1 MPILINGKTHQWAQ
15 FGKPLDLG
23 GFSVQKINV
32 TIEFPHTVNS
42 NNRYDCNPLT
52 VNLLKDIG
60 VSPNSK
66 VYCVKWED
74 NKPETDTM
82 SNGYIVYRHEHTYEG
97 PRDSATY
104 TKTFTITLY
113 GMQLLPFKGNV
124 KQVGTPPNGFK
135 ITSVENTYLPKRSS
149 RFISFG
155 TGIDRSIYNGARII
169 KGWLGNDVFYHRD
182 IQGTAVVYE
191 MVINGSNEVRLVN
204 PLVRG
209 NTNWENKKTS
219 VMVDWGDG
227 ERTIWYNKKINSGLF
242 NADSNMIPKHTYE
255 AVKGDRFT
263 ITVESIEPLVPIGCN
278 VIGIDGTFPEDCYTE
293 TWLFNYTDDQ
303 KAEYPFRAE
312 IENIRRT
319 TVTLGGGLLANWR
332 DVRNMRY
339 MFAEWDELAIIED
352 GFFGDNILSNVSDYT
367 ATFYSC
373 RKLRKVDPYLLGETN
388 DIVRT
393 MTSMFRRTSVKEPIR
408 LKYAR
413 NLVNADHMYCEA
425 GCTKIVDFLV
435 DVPKLKYIQRLFDI
449 NPVES
454 YDISFLQNSP
464 SIIDASSF
472 LKDTKITE
480 LNVNMRQWHQIEG
493 LSYAYYNTN
502 IKSIPDGTFGGDFGK
517 DSPNNSI
524 NMSYI
529 FHGICSNV
537 NWKCDVGPLAFRELG
552 NIHNKLSNSQVSYFR
567 YAKVKKLH
575 DGLFDGVFTGEGRF
589 FINDMFTGVK
599 TDDIFGYERPCIYIP
614 EMFRGCDGILEMSG
628 LFGQTAIGYLHKDLI
643 KDCINLVNVTSMF
656 YDVFWYTHFPE
667 YFFFYNKK
675 ISNFANLFTGDQ
687 FKLKTNID
695 FLIWSEVNDVDVSD
709 LFKLNIASIKPVCN
723 RLFGKSSTVHLVNG
737 TSETFKY
744 TKNTAYIDKILG
756 NRQYSLSYV
765 MMDTVLK
772 YIVTCLED
780 TTVTLFSKDATSV
793 KYSTNGSSYTTSDT
807 PLETTVNM
815 KRGTH
820 SLYIKSDKPVYI
832 KTNLGNDNFI
842 VTGVF
847 GEFPRGSVI
856 ENVETTYS
864 CRDVGRYVFAQ
875 CSKVVDIS
883 FLGKSPIL
891 HKEIF
896 RYLENDLSNF
906 PANVYG
912 ISPRMLAGEYRKKW
926 LRFNKFVNSNQKV
939 IHDLHSINTDYTS
952 GSRNTHGNTYCTS
965 DRIFDNIIWTYKQGH
980 TNNDI
985 YIEFRLSGINEIT
998 LESLNEYIP
1007 VFPIKVEVANRGKTK
1022 LMEYSISSLS
1032 DTIPVTEDCFV
1043 RVWTSVPVWISQKS
1057 AITELYGVF
1066 PKCNFTWKF
1075 KDLAPNLKRI
1085 GELFFI
1091 FCINTSFRQTF
1102 KGLSQFE
1109 YFPGTLFWYNDVAND
1124 YEECFADCPK
1134 LFKVDDY
1141 IITDKKGDINCKGMF
1156 KNSGVKFVRY
1166 PIASDIT
1173 GKVSVQDMFLGCTTP
1188 MFYSNRTK
1196 MDASM
1201 FDNIDIYGESGIE
1214 FDNSNSIT
1222 DIYYS
1227 CINLNDET
1235 LAKMSYVISNKL
1247 MSSTDTNIRWNN
1259 IFKYASQSIEN
1270 QTLSVKNSILTTIGS
1285 EITKYTPFIF
1295 EMVADTDRVTT
1306 PYVKGTFDYMERLM
1320 YYGRIVGTFTTK
1332 FPTLMLYRNTE
1343 IETMYRS
1350 YDSCA
1355 FNNDNIA
1362 DLLPWNMKSTY
1373 SIESLFNNSRDLIID
1388 NGWSLPENAIYTV
1401 NMAFSNSNINIPV
1414 GFWGNGSRCNDYV
1427 HTNHVFYRNTGTKVE
1442 TGLWK
1447 SYKNKCSG
1455 EAQYKESSLE
1465 SIDVDGCFANVTS
1478 ISELVETFM
1487 NSNITVLPTINHIR
1501 NFTKLMHT
1509 FEGTEI
1515 TEVPE
1520 NYIHT
1525 TSDNCYIDY
1534 MFADCPNLFINHIF
1548 IDPRSTS
1555 RFSIDYSL
1563 NNVFS
1568 SLGDDPDI
1576 FGHINYDNSYEHR
1589 SRVIPFDIGVT
1600 WTQVIEVLKPNTT
1613 VKLVGL
1619 YNRDLVGFTPEKI
1632 FAVMWGDNSSAT
1644 IVNNGTL
1651 TLDDISHNYKDTGR
1665 YEVKVM
1671 LRNDCCYIETPIIT
1685 DPDVI
1690 TVDLPA
1696 SFKFGEVTDI
1706 RDKGLCNMF
1715 GDRVEHVS
1723 KDLFINLGGISK
1735 ITLYN
1740 DMFTKFTKLTDL
1752 ESGILDCMPNLMI
1765 LKNFLYDSKGDVEL
1779 TLKSGLLA
1787 KLTKLE
1793 DIKSLAERSN
1803 VKIVESGLLNTN
1815 TSIEA
1820 LPYAFSESKVVELP
1834 RDLLSKLTNLT
1845 NVNRM
1850 LMNANS
1856 FILDETYSDFF
1867 INNRNIEFGSQ
1878 IFLGTKINA
1887 IPTNIMKP
1895 LVNLTSAKEMFAT
1908 AQHTD
1913 SSQPWDT
1920 GAEEIKV
1927 DANNYS
1933 IPDGFLSTNIKL
1945 QNAENMFAGRKS
1957 LKSYPANLLSTTK
1970 ALSSAKCMFMQTGIT
1985 EIHRGTFDGY
1995 TNDVDVRFMFYGCMV
2010 GDCKSPIINCT
2021 GTFKTYGMLFG
2032 ATGEPTE
2039 AELFSR
2045 VKTNPT
2051 DIQSMYRQ
2059 GFEYYIVDVNV
2070 DISGT
2075 AYLKALEPSSFPW
2088 NGFVMEVD
2096 YQDNNPLIIDENIP
2110 NQEALTRVTSRVIT
2124 TGARTIKIK
2133 VPFAVEIGGVDVTYK
2148 RLYGVFGRMVTN
2160 NHIQFRNTNYKNS
2173 IFTIDSDTFYKRNL
2187 HLKYIDE
2194 AFSETGIEYVKT
2206 NAFSSLSNVTSMV
2219 KAFYNAKN
2227 FKIKDGYKPNFDHMR
2242 LTDISESF
2250 GSTSSLV
2257 VNKDWEPF
2265 KNIPTIVKAD
2275 RTFALSGII
2284 TTPYINTTSLTSVKE
2299 CYWLCSDLTTTYA
2312 DLLNGAS
2319 KCSNY
2324 FGLFR
2329 GAVKLTTIEGESDNH
2344 SIGDTATTNITANSN
2359 VNYSHMFENTRL
2371 KQHQIVR
2378 IINNLGGFKS
2388 TLPSHIFITEMFK
2401 NTTNTVNSDPKP
2413 ELRIRSNDKILT
2425 AKNTFYDTRLA
2436 NIPNQAIILTGNS
2449 SIDYFENMFYNC
2461 FASPDVEIVAD
2472 VFNVQGQPANTE
2484 WNDSKLNTLNVFK
2497 INVTPKKV
2505 EQASV
2510 MMINTNTTDSLA
2522 DTIPDKSIPDYNS
2535 GDSITDVI
2543 SDSNT
2548 VAVNVS
2554 NTSIIESVKEE

>member
-896 RYLENDLSNF
+896 RYLENDVSNF

-1576 FGHINYDNSYEHR
+1576 FGHINYDNAYEHR
-1589 SRVIPFDIGVT
+1589 SRVIPFDMGVT

-1644 IVNNGTL
+1644 IVNNSTL

-1685 DPDVI
+1685 DPDVV

-2088 NGFVMEVD
+2088 NGFVMEID

-2543 SDSNT
+2543 SDNNI

>member
-896 RYLENDLSNF
+896 RYLENDVSNF

-1685 DPDVI
+1685 DPDVV

-2088 NGFVMEVD
+2088 NGFVMEID

-2160 NHIQFRNTNYKNS
+2160 NHIQFRNTTYKNS

-2187 HLKYIDE
+2187 HLTSINH
-2194 AFSETGIEYVKT
+2194 AFAETNIEYVKT
-2206 NAFSSLSNVTSMV
+2206 NTFSQLPNVTTMV
-2219 KAFYNAKN
+2219 QAFCSTPN
-2227 FKIKDGYKPNFDHMR
+2227 FKIKNGYKPNFDHMR

-2265 KNIPTIVKAD
+2265 KNIPTIVNAQSVFNSSK
-2275 RTFALSGII
+2275 II
-2284 TTPYINTTSLTSVKE
+2284 TTPYINTTSLE
-2299 CYWLCSDLTTTYA
+2299 NIGYAYWMCSDLTTTYA
-2312 DLLNGAS
+2312 DILNGAT
-2319 KCSNY
+2319 KCWNY
-2324 FGLFR
+2324 YGCFGNSP
-2329 GAVKLTTIEGESDNH
+2329 KLSIIEGETDSNT
-2344 SIGDTATTNITANSN
+2344 IGSTPVTGVTSSN
-2359 VNYSHMFENTRL
+2359 VNYFKMFQNTNL
-2371 KQHQIVR
+2371 TQQQIIR
-2378 IINNLGGFKS
+2378 IINNLGVWKVDKYLIINA
-2388 TLPSHIFITEMFK
+2388 TDMFMSS
-2401 NTTNTVNSDPKP
+2401 NTAISDTRP
-2413 ELRIRSNDKILT
+2413 ELRINSTNKRLLCNRM
-2425 AKNTFYDTRLA
+2425 FYDTRLA

-2449 SIDYFENMFYNC
+2449 TIDLIDMFYNC
-2461 FASPDVEIVAD
+2461 FAGPDVEIVAD

-2543 SDSNT
+2543 SDNNI